1 MAKSKPRN
9 YDREYKKFHKSI
21 KAKKKRALLN
31 GLKDCPPGQDNSHVG
46 GKIKCKKGSSNRA
59 TQKQRGED
67 TLGVA
72 KTNLRGG
79 KPRNNGQLVHTKAK
93 CSLI

>member
-1 MAKSKPRN
+1 MSVAKLS
-9 YDREYKKFHKSI
+9 
-21 KAKKKRALLN
+21 AKKAARTEPKT
-31 GLKDCPPGQDNSHVG
+31 
-46 GKIKCKKGSSNRA
+46 A